1 MKSASAYTL
10 KSLCTVEKTMLEE
23 DFASIAEKS
32 TAGYA
37 RTCRAPVYV
46 GF

>member
-1 MKSASAYTL
+1 MKSISAYIL
-10 KSLCTVEKTMLEE
+10 KNLYVMEKTMLEE
-23 DFASIAEKS
+23 DFANIVEKN
-32 TAGYA
+32 TIGYT